1 MFLTSLLMLS
11 CQSEQAPTET
21 QADIL
26 NRMEVIGQRSIQQLL
41 QVDPTLIHEAW
52 TDSMVRYSD
61 DTCPPMEEYNGMDLW
76 RESCTTENGNQFLG
90 WALNLRI
97 DHHIEQGYGWE
108 IHDWLSGQARIISDD
123 VELSNYG
130 DVLHEVG
137 TNPFGRRALHGLI
150 FGNFAWNDETAG
162 KTWLADNLN
171 IEYEY
176 RFEETENGKWISH
189 IDAWLSNYDDS
200 IHGEAVIWENIS
212 FHQGDCDQEPVDGL
226 LWIRE
231 GEGRWVRLDFDD
243 TCDGCGTIVGT
254 EKQLC
259 FDFSMWFDWE
269 EFPWDP
275 RPSIQWGTE

>member
-1 MFLTSLLMLS
+1 M
-11 CQSEQAPTET
+11 
-21 QADIL
+21 
-26 NRMEVIGQRSIQQLL
+26 
-41 QVDPTLIHEAW
+41 
-52 TDSMVRYSD
+52 
-61 DTCPPMEEYNGMDLW
+61 
-76 RESCTTENGNQFLG
+76 TT
-90 WALNLRI
+90 A
-97 DHHIEQGYGWE
+97 
-108 IHDWLSGQARIISDD
+108 A
-123 VELSNYG
+123 
-130 DVLHEVG
+130 
-137 TNPFGRRALHGLI
+137 
-150 FGNFAWNDETAG
+150 

-254 EKQLC
+254 KNNSALTLAC
-259 FDFSMWFDWE
+259 GLIGKSFH
-269 EFPWDP
+269 
-275 RPSIQWGTE
+275 GTTTKYSVG